1 MSLAEILKEL
11 PNLTE
16 EERET
21 IREAL
26 DVQKEEENAI
36 DEGFQSLSEEPQVS
50 WAELNRRI
58 REKHGWK

>member
-21 IREAL
+21 IRAAL
-26 DVQKEEENAI
+26 DIQKEEDDAI
-36 DEGFQSLSEEPQVS
+36 DEGFQSLCEEPQVS
-50 WAELNRRI
+50 WAELNRQI